1 MLALPTDRKES
12 QPSYLTCVQ
21 MPNSVRWMA
30 LVCGSLLI
38 GVGCTHFG
46 VMYGIWW
53 PTWGVVASCA
63 LMLVMG
69 EDILAEVSLP
79 TRWFFRP

>member
-1 MLALPTDRKES
+1 
-12 QPSYLTCVQ
+12 

-38 GVGCTHFG
+38 GVACTHFG

-53 PTWGVVASCA
+53 PTWGVVASCGM
-63 LMLVMG
+63 LLVMG
-69 EDILAEVSLP
+69 EDILQVLALP
-79 TRWFFRP
+79 TVGRKVSFNSTSGNDVG